1 MVISKETVLTRLQKL
16 ELSLA
21 KLRELA
27 KLTKKEFLDE
37 ENYVPRDLADRNLQ
51 VAAECIFDIGGH
63 IIAED
68 GLGTPNDYEDIIKI
82 LGANKVLSRRLARR
96 LKGLGGFRNLLVHD
110 YMGIDY
116 GLIYARLKDSLSD
129 FSNFIKEIHRYIS
142 K

>member
-1 MVISKETVLTRLQKL
+1 MQKL

-51 VAAECIFDIGGH
+51 VAAECVFDIGGH

-68 GLGTPNDYEDIIKI
+68 GLGVPGDYEDIIKI
-82 LGANKVLSRRLARR
+82 LGAKKVLSRRLAKR

-116 GLIYARLKDSLSD
+116 SLIYARLKDSLGD
-129 FSNFIKEIHRYIS
+129 FSDFIKEVHRYIS